1 VSFKAFLIS
10 KIFHDKLPINENL
23 RRKGYFCHVK
33 LIIAKLK
40 SKRYKVIAKLS
51 VEVEFIAMTQGIYE
65 LMWLKV
71 ILENQKIK

>member
-1 VSFKAFLIS
+1 
-10 KIFHDKLPINENL
+10 
-23 RRKGYFCHVK
+23 VK